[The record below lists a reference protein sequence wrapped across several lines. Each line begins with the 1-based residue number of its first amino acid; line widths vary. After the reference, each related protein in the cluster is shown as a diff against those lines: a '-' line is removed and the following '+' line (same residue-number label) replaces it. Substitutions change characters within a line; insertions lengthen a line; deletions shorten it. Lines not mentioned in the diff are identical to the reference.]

1 MLPPLDYWLLRTI
14 RRNLPQ
20 AAIDRML
27 DRGLVIK
34 PGRDTSEPDRVA
46 RDHAERAAQLGI
58 DLAGKTVCVV
68 GYGGGHGVGLH
79 LLERGAARVILQDPF
94 APERRARNRAIP
106 RALRDRHFSGLEIVH
121 QPLEQYARRRPASVD
136 LVVSS
141 SVLEHVEDVPSLVRA
156 CAELTAPGGAN
167 LHLIDLRDHF
177 FKHPFEMLCYDER
190 TWRRW
195 LNASNN
201 LNRLRLPAYRAIF
214 AAAFEHVRVEV
225 ESHLRDEFR
234 RARPRIRSE
243 FLTGDEGRVEARP
256 T

>member
-1 MLPPLDYWLLRTI
+1 MCGLNHSLAFECLHDC
-14 RRNLPQ
+14 RR
-20 AAIDRML
+20 
-27 DRGLVIK
+27 
-34 PGRDTSEPDRVA
+34 
-46 RDHAERAAQLGI
+46 
-58 DLAGKTVCVV
+58 
-68 GYGGGHGVGLH
+68 
-79 LLERGAARVILQDPF
+79 
-94 APERRARNRAIP
+94 
-106 RALRDRHFSGLEIVH
+106 VH

-243 FLTGDEGRVEARP
+243 FLTGDEEIDAAALVRVEARP